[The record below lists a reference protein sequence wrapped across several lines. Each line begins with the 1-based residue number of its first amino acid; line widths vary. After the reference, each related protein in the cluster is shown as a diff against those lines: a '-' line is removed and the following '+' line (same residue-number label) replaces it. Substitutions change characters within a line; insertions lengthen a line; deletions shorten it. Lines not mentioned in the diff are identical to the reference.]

1 MAQNALDY
9 FLHALG
15 ALFRM
20 RRIYA
25 SGTKQV
31 LHTARQAS
39 QKLAEWK
46 RPVRITF
53 LGNDTIV
60 EDRRIENLPASF
72 RALFQSLRQLGFEGL
87 QIGADAGEDDLIA
100 WIEYVVSRGR
110 PPYRSS
116 KIIAGSL
123 KLETGAD
130 SGSVLTRAVTGYM
143 GFLAEAQ
150 EVLSDLQSKKPD
162 GLVRAREVVCAI
174 VARLAVGRELFEP
187 IREMKNFDDY
197 TFTHALNVCVL
208 SSALAQALQVSD
220 EMVNAIAM
228 AALCHDLGKREV
240 PKEILNKNG
249 PLTPE
254 QWTLMQRHPSCGARL
269 LLEIPGVAS
278 ANPLLPVVAY
288 QHHMG
293 ANQSG
298 YPKAQRSLPQ
308 HALHFASFLVAIADI
323 YDALRTVRPYRPALS
338 VAKTS
343 TILVKDALA
352 GKLHQEYVS
361 KFLSLLNVLS
371 PGRRVVLSDGSS
383 AIIVETHTGHPLFP
397 IVRDEHGAFRDLSE
411 PSASTISEIQE
422 ESTTSLIGTDGE
434 RPTSNPGPRTIVPS
448 ADTRQQQV
456 LRPLG

>member
-1 MAQNALDY
+1 MAQKTLDY

-25 SGTKQV
+25 PGTKQV
-31 LHTARQAS
+31 LQSARQAS
-39 QKLAEWK
+39 QKLIEWG

-60 EDRRIENLPASF
+60 EDRRIENLPVSF
-72 RALFQSLRQLGFEGL
+72 RALFQSLQQLGFESV
-87 QIGADAGEDDLIA
+87 QIEADAGEDDLTA
-100 WIEYVVSRGR
+100 WVENVVSRGR
-110 PPYRSS
+110 PPYRGS
-116 KIIAGSL
+116 KIVAGSL
-123 KLETGAD
+123 KLGGRVD
-130 SGSVLTRAVTGYM
+130 PDSVLTQAVTGYM

-150 EVLSDLQSKKPD
+150 EVLSDLESKKPE

-220 EMVNAIAM
+220 EMVSAIAM
-228 AALCHDLGKREV
+228 AALCHDLGKKEV
-240 PKEILNKNG
+240 PKEVLNHNG
-249 PLTPE
+249 PLAPE
-254 QWTLMQRHPSCGARL
+254 QWLLMQRHPSCGARL
-269 LLEIPGVAS
+269 LLDIPGVES

-288 QHHMG
+288 QHHIG

-298 YPKAQRSLPQ
+298 YPKVQKNLPQ
-308 HALHFASFLVAIADI
+308 HTLHFASLLVAIADV

-338 VAKTS
+338 VAKTA
-343 TILVKDALA
+343 TILIKDALA
-352 GKLHQEYVS
+352 GKLHKEYVS
-361 KFLSLLNVLS
+361 RFLSLLNVLT

-383 AIIVETHTGHPLFP
+383 GMIVETHAGYPLCP
-397 IVRDEHGAFRDLSE
+397 IVSDEQGGVRDLSE
-411 PSASTISEIQE
+411 PSAPLILEVQEDSTGDPQLLPATEQ
-422 ESTTSLIGTDGE
+422 
-434 RPTSNPGPRTIVPS
+434 PTPS
-448 ADTRQQQV
+448 
-456 LRPLG
+456 LRPR

>member
-1 MAQNALDY
+1 MAQDALNY

-20 RRIYA
+20 RRIYP

-31 LHTARQAS
+31 LQSARQAS
-39 QKLAEWK
+39 QKLAEWG

-60 EDRRIENLPASF
+60 EDRKIETLPVSF
-72 RALFQSLRQLGFEGL
+72 RALFQSLQQLGFESV
-87 QIGADAGEDDLIA
+87 QIEADTGEDDLTA
-100 WIEYVVSRGR
+100 WIENVVSKSRT
-110 PPYRSS
+110 PYRSS
-116 KIIAGSL
+116 KIVAGSL
-123 KLETGAD
+123 KLERRVEPD
-130 SGSVLTRAVTGYM
+130 SVITRAVTGYM

-150 EVLSDLQSKKPD
+150 EVLSDLESKKPE

-228 AALCHDLGKREV
+228 AALCHDLGKKEV
-240 PKEILNKNG
+240 PKEILNHNG
-249 PLTPE
+249 PLEPNE
-254 QWTLMQRHPSCGARL
+254 RLLIERHSSCGARL
-269 LLEIPGVAS
+269 LLDIPGVES
-278 ANPLLPVVAY
+278 SNPLLPVVAY

-298 YPKAQRSLPQ
+298 YPKVRRNLPQ
-308 HALHFASFLVAIADI
+308 YTLHFASLLVAIADV
-323 YDALRTVRPYRPALS
+323 YDALRTVRPYRPALT
-338 VAKTS
+338 VPKAT
-343 TILVKDALA
+343 TILIKDALS
-352 GKLHQEYVS
+352 GKLHKEYVS
-361 KFLSLLNVLS
+361 RFLLLLNVLA

-383 AIIVETHTGHPLFP
+383 GMIIETHTGYPLCP
-397 IVRDEHGAFRDLSE
+397 IVSDEHGQIRDLSK
-411 PSASTISEIQE
+411 PSAPTISEVKE
-422 ESTTSLIGTDGE
+422 ESTG
-434 RPTSNPGPRTIVPS
+434 NP
-448 ADTRQQQV
+448 
-456 LRPLG
+456 

>member
-25 SGTKQV
+25 PGTKQV
-31 LHTARQAS
+31 LQSARQAS
-39 QKLAEWK
+39 QRLSEWK

-53 LGNDTIV
+53 LGDDTIV
-60 EDRRIENLPASF
+60 EDRRIENFPVSF
-72 RALFQSLRQLGFEGL
+72 RALFQSLRQLGFESI
-87 QIGADAGEDDLIA
+87 QIEADAGEDDLTA
-100 WIEYVVSRGR
+100 WIENVVSKGR

-116 KIIAGSL
+116 KIVAGSL
-123 KLETGAD
+123 KLERPAD
-130 SGSVLTRAVTGYM
+130 PDSVLTQAVTGYM

-150 EVLSDLQSKKPD
+150 EVLSDLESKKPE
-162 GLVRAREVVCAI
+162 GLVRAREVVCSI
-174 VARLAVGRELFEP
+174 VARLAVGRDLFEP

-228 AALCHDLGKREV
+228 AALCHDLGKKGV
-240 PKEILNKNG
+240 PKEILNHNG
-249 PLTPE
+249 PLAPE
-254 QWTLMQRHPSCGARL
+254 QWLLMQRHPSCGARL
-269 LLEIPGVAS
+269 LLDIPGVES

-298 YPKAQRSLPQ
+298 YPKVQKNLPQ
-308 HALHFASFLVAIADI
+308 HTLHFASLLVAIADV

-338 VAKTS
+338 IAKTS
-343 TILVKDALA
+343 TILINDASA
-352 GKLHQEYVS
+352 GKLHKEYVS
-361 KFLSLLNVLS
+361 RFLTLLNVLV
-371 PGRRVVLSDGSS
+371 PGRRVVLSDGSHG
-383 AIIVETHTGHPLFP
+383 IIIETHVGYPLCP
-397 IVRDEHGAFRDLSE
+397 VVSDEHGKVRDLSA
-411 PSASTISEIQE
+411 PSAPAILEVEE
-422 ESTTSLIGTDGE
+422 ESAEDF
-434 RPTSNPGPRTIVPS
+434 
-448 ADTRQQQV
+448 QV
-456 LRPLG
+456 EASHETVNTQSRA

>member
-31 LHTARQAS
+31 LQSARQAS

-60 EDRRIENLPASF
+60 EDRRIESLPASF
-72 RALFQSLRQLGFEGL
+72 RALFQSLQQLGFESV
-87 QIGADAGEDDLIA
+87 QIEADAGEDDLTA
-100 WIEYVVSRGR
+100 WVENVVSRGR

-123 KLETGAD
+123 KLERLAD
-130 SGSVLTRAVTGYM
+130 SNLVLTQAITGYM

-150 EVLSDLQSKKPD
+150 EVLSDLESKKPE
-162 GLVRAREVVCAI
+162 GLVRARDVVCSI

-220 EMVNAIAM
+220 EMVSAIAM
-228 AALCHDLGKREV
+228 AALCHDLGKKEV
-240 PKEILNKNG
+240 PKDVLNHNG
-249 PLTPE
+249 PLGPE
-254 QWTLMQRHPSCGARL
+254 QWFLMQRHPSCGARL
-269 LLEIPGVAS
+269 LLDIPGVES
-278 ANPLLPVVAY
+278 ANPLLPIVAY

-293 ANQSG
+293 ADQSG
-298 YPKAQRSLPQ
+298 YPKVKRILPQ
-308 HALHFASFLVAIADI
+308 HMLHFASLIVAIADV

-338 VAKTS
+338 VAKTA
-343 TILVKDALA
+343 TILIKDALA
-352 GKLHQEYVS
+352 GKLHKEYVS
-361 KFLSLLNVLS
+361 KFLSLLNVLA

-383 AIIVETHTGHPLFP
+383 GIIVDTHAGYPLCP
-397 IVRDEHGAFRDLSE
+397 IVSDPHGGVRDLSE
-411 PSASTISEIQE
+411 PSAPTISEVRE
-422 ESTTSLIGTDGE
+422 DSTGDPPVLTPGEQAHPTGT
-434 RPTSNPGPRTIVPS
+434 
-448 ADTRQQQV
+448 
-456 LRPLG
+456 

>member
-9 FLHALG
+9 FLHGLG

-25 SGTKQV
+25 SGTRQV
-31 LHTARQAS
+31 LQSARQAS
-39 QKLAEWK
+39 ERLAEWK

-60 EDRRIENLPASF
+60 EDRRIENLPVSF
-72 RALFQSLRQLGFEGL
+72 RALFQSLQQLGFESV
-87 QIGADAGEDDLIA
+87 QIEADAGEDDLIV
-100 WIEYVVSRGR
+100 WIESVVSRSR

-116 KIIAGSL
+116 KIVAGSL
-123 KLETGAD
+123 RLERQAD
-130 SGSVLTRAVTGYM
+130 PDSVLTHAVTGYM

-150 EVLSDLQSKKPD
+150 EVLSDLESKKPE

-208 SSALAQALQVSD
+208 SSALAQALHVSD
-220 EMVNAIAM
+220 EMVSAIAM
-228 AALCHDLGKREV
+228 AALCHDLGKKEV
-240 PKEILNKNG
+240 PKEILNHDG

-254 QWTLMQRHPSCGARL
+254 QWLLMQRHPSSGARL
-269 LLEIPGVAS
+269 LLDIPGVES
-278 ANPLLPVVAY
+278 SNPLLPVVAY

-298 YPKAQRSLPQ
+298 YPKVWMNLPL
-308 HALHFASFLVAIADI
+308 HTLHFSSLLVAIADV

-338 VAKTS
+338 IAKTS
-343 TILVKDALA
+343 TILIKEALA
-352 GKLHQEYVS
+352 GKLHKEYVS
-361 KFLSLLNVLS
+361 RFLLLLNVLV
-371 PGRRVVLSDGSS
+371 PGRQVVLSDGSHGM
-383 AIIVETHTGHPLFP
+383 IVETHAGYPLCP
-397 IVRDEHGAFRDLSE
+397 VVSDEQGKVRDLSA
-411 PSASTISEIQE
+411 PSAPAISEVEE
-422 ESTTSLIGTDGE
+422 ESAVE
-434 RPTSNPGPRTIVPS
+434 FH
-448 ADTRQQQV
+448 
-456 LRPLG
+456 